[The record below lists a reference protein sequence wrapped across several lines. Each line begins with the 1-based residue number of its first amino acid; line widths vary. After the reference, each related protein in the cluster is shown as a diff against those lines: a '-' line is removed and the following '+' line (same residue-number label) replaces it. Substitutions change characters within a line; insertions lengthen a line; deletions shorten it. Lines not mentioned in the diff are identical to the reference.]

1 MKEQIQLMKL
11 VFDTFNKLSTTQLDD
26 LLAKKAQLKLIYPEE
41 KKVKNEISNNEID
54 KIVNEISNELKQADS
69 RDKAESILNNRTIN
83 KQMLKLISKKYN
95 ISLNGKDSNTVII
108 EKIIENVVGSKIK
121 FDALLNTDLK
131 KS

>member
-11 VFDTFNKLSTTQLDD
+11 VFDTLNKLSTTQLDD

-54 KIVNEISNELKQADS
+54 KIVNEISNELEQVDS

>member
-26 LLAKKAQLKLIYPEE
+26 LLAKKAQLKLICPEE

-108 EKIIENVVGSKIK
+108 EK
-121 FDALLNTDLK
+121 
-131 KS
+131 